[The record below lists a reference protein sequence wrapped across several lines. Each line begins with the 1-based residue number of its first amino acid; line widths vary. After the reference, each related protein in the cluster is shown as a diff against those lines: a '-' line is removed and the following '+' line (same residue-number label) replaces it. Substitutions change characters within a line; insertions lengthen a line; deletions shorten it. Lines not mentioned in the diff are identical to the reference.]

1 MFNYLKKKNLK
12 KAYLKS
18 ISFSFQKKII
28 HLVPVGN
35 WILKSNKIIKSINKH
50 RLINNKCFI
59 DEIDNNLNKT
69 RKYFKKIINDKEMC
83 LFMISSSSK
92 RFYGVIGLKKI
103 KNSFE
108 VYFVLK
114 LRKNNL
120 FNVSLKKMISWA
132 NINFKIKKFIVS
144 VFSNNYRAKKLYFNC
159 GFRNK
164 SKVYLKKIKKNGLN
178 NHIFVPKKL
187 SNVSYFY
194 QTLKL
199 KL

>member
-28 HLVPVGN
+28 HLVPIGN

-164 SKVYLKKIKKNGLN
+164 SKVYLKK
-178 NHIFVPKKL
+178 
-187 SNVSYFY
+187 
-194 QTLKL
+194 
-199 KL
+199 

>member
-18 ISFSFQKKII
+18 ISFSFQKKVIY
-28 HLVPVGN
+28 LVPIGN
-35 WILKSNKIIKSINKH
+35 WILKSNKIIRSVNKY

-59 DEIDNNLNKT
+59 DEIDNNLSKT

-83 LFMISSSSK
+83 LFIISSSSK
-92 RFYGVIGLKKI
+92 MFYGVIGLKKI

-132 NINFKIKKFIVS
+132 KMNFKIEKFIVS

-164 SKVYLKKIKKNGLN
+164 SKAYLKKIKKNGLN

-187 SNVSYFY
+187 SNVNYFY

-199 KL
+199 KH

>member
-28 HLVPVGN
+28 HLVPIGN

>member
-28 HLVPVGN
+28 HLVPIGN

-83 LFMISSSSK
+83 LFIISSSSK